1 MFCTATVFSTN
12 AKKYLELFVAGWP
25 CGNDNDCLPA
35 AGGKCISPN
44 TGMSCLHDYQCTYQ
58 GICNGS
64 LYNLSMTPPPE
75 PPPMEVPF
83 EELSD
88 AGTLL
93 GGTGKFLNVLN
104 FSFGFVTFQ
113 INESADGVLCY
124 NIRNKEQEKRFIR
137 EAHGEK
143 YITDLRLVNAMS
155 AYISARTLT
164 ISMPEVRCA
173 ALDTNVYIYLQLAP
187 VHVNMHRTIIR
198 GHREAVCICQSVCI
212 YMCACVFFF
221 CVYLRESSR
230 ARARVCE
237 RKGEGEQ
244 RRRGER
250 ICVYA

>member
-1 MFCTATVFSTN
+1 
-12 AKKYLELFVAGWP
+12 
-25 CGNDNDCLPA
+25 
-35 AGGKCISPN
+35 
-44 TGMSCLHDYQCTYQ
+44 
-58 GICNGS
+58 
-64 LYNLSMTPPPE
+64 MTPPPE

-113 INESADGVLCY
+113 INEPADGVLCY

-155 AYISARTLT
+155 TYISARTLT

-173 ALDTNVYIYLQLAP
+173 ALDTKVFIYLHVAP

-198 GHREAVCICQSVCI
+198 VIDI
-212 YMCACVFFF
+212 
-221 CVYLRESSR
+221 
-230 ARARVCE
+230 
-237 RKGEGEQ
+237 
-244 RRRGER
+244 
-250 ICVYA
+250 

>member
-1 MFCTATVFSTN
+1 MLKNT
-12 AKKYLELFVAGWP
+12 LFVAGSI
-25 CGNDNDCLPA
+25 CLNDGDCLPA
-35 AGGKCISPN
+35 AGGRCISPN

-113 INESADGVLCY
+113 INEPADGVLCY

-155 AYISARTLT
+155 TYISARTLT

-173 ALDTNVYIYLQLAP
+173 ALDTNVYICLNLAP
-187 VHVNMHRTIIR
+187 VHVKMHSTIIR
-198 GHREAVCICQSVCI
+198 VIDIRS
-212 YMCACVFFF
+212 
-221 CVYLRESSR
+221 CVYLLKCACIHVCVRVFLFFLCMCICVR
-230 ARARVCE
+230 ARASVGE
-237 RKGEGEQ
+237 REQ
-244 RRRGER
+244 RRRRESM
-250 ICVYA
+250 CVSVSKCLSYPLKLDLAH